1 MKIIAVLN
9 EKGGPGKSTVSTN
22 LATSLHR
29 AGKKVVLVDA
39 DPQGTAR
46 DWREASPEGADLPP
60 VVALDRPQL
69 LIGSLPTLAG
79 NDYVVIDGPA
89 KAGDMAA
96 AIVRVAHV
104 ALIVIQPSGADIWA
118 SAATVKL
125 IRSKIDVGGAIDAA
139 FLVNRASGSTKLSA
153 AMIDGDWNEYGVD
166 QLDST
171 IGNRVAF
178 AQALTDGISVFDLAD
193 GQAKAEID
201 LVIQE
206 LEKAKWV

>member
-9 EKGGPGKSTVSTN
+9 EKGGTGKSTLSTN
-22 LATSLHR
+22 IATALHR

-39 DPQGTAR
+39 DPQGTSR
-46 DWREASPEGADLPP
+46 DWREASPPGADLPP
-60 VVALDRPQL
+60 VVALDRPQML
-69 LIGSLPTLAG
+69 VGSLPTLSA
-79 NDYVVIDGPA
+79 NDFVIIDGPA

-96 AIVRVAHV
+96 SIVRVAHV

-125 IRSKIDVGGAIDAA
+125 IRSKIDVGGSIDAA
-139 FLVNRASGSTKLSA
+139 FLVNRTSGSTKLSKQ
-153 AMIDGDWNEYGVD
+153 MLKGEWNEYGID

-178 AQALTDGISVFDLAD
+178 AQALTDGISVYDLAD

-201 LVIQE
+201 FVIQE

>member
-9 EKGGPGKSTVSTN
+9 EKGGTGKSTLSTN
-22 LATSLHR
+22 IATALHR

-39 DPQGTAR
+39 DPQGTSR
-46 DWREASPEGADLPP
+46 DWREASPPDADLPP
-60 VVALDRPQL
+60 VVALDRPQML
-69 LIGSLPTLAG
+69 VGSLPTLSA
-79 NDYVVIDGPA
+79 NDFVIIDGPA

-96 AIVRVAHV
+96 SIVRVAHV

-125 IRSKIDVGGAIDAA
+125 IRSKIDVGGSIDAA
-139 FLVNRASGSTKLSA
+139 FLVNRTSGSTKLTKQ
-153 AMIDGDWNEYGVD
+153 MLTGEWNEYGID

-178 AQALTDGISVFDLAD
+178 AQALTDGISVYDLAD
-193 GQAKAEID
+193 SQAKAEID
-201 LVIQE
+201 FVIQE

>member
-1 MKIIAVLN
+1 MKIIAILN
-9 EKGGPGKSTVSTN
+9 EKGGTGKSTLSTN
-22 LATSLHR
+22 IATALHR

-39 DPQGTAR
+39 DPQGTSR
-46 DWREASPEGADLPP
+46 DWREASPPDADLPP
-60 VVALDRPQL
+60 VVALDRPQML
-69 LIGSLPTLAG
+69 VGSLPTLSA
-79 NDYVVIDGPA
+79 NDFVIIDGPA

-96 AIVRVAHV
+96 SIVRVAHV

-125 IRSKIDVGGAIDAA
+125 IRSKIDVGGSIDAA
-139 FLVNRASGSTKLSA
+139 FLVNRTSGSTKLSKQ
-153 AMIDGDWNEYGVD
+153 MLTGEWNEYGID

-178 AQALTDGISVFDLAD
+178 AQALTDGISVYDLAD

-201 LVIQE
+201 FVIQE